1 MAQEYTVRAP
11 DSQFCTQDVRTLW
24 ATTVMLNR
32 HKEKGTMA
40 QYRKVRLLFT
50 RSEMGLI
57 RLDVD
62 HNKRR
67 NSLTFVQKDGDRQ
80 GWIVQDDD
88 MGFRIQIPLFELP
101 LLVLIFF
108 FFFKPPKYYFGVG

>member
-1 MAQEYTVRAP
+1 MAQ
-11 DSQFCTQDVRTLW
+11 D
-24 ATTVMLNR
+24 
-32 HKEKGTMA
+32 
-40 QYRKVRLLFT
+40 RKVRLQFT

-57 RLDVD
+57 RLD
-62 HNKRR
+62 
-67 NSLTFVQKDGDRQ
+67 LTFVQKDGDRQ

-108 FFFKPPKYYFGVG
+108 FF

>member
-1 MAQEYTVRAP
+1 MAQ
-11 DSQFCTQDVRTLW
+11 D
-24 ATTVMLNR
+24 
-32 HKEKGTMA
+32 
-40 QYRKVRLLFT
+40 RKVRLQFT

-88 MGFRIQIPLFELP
+88 MG
-101 LLVLIFF
+101 VSNSD
-108 FFFKPPKYYFGVG
+108 PPF

>member
-1 MAQEYTVRAP
+1 
-11 DSQFCTQDVRTLW
+11 
-24 ATTVMLNR
+24 
-32 HKEKGTMA
+32 MA

-101 LLVLIFF
+101 LLVLII

>member
-1 MAQEYTVRAP
+1 
-11 DSQFCTQDVRTLW
+11 
-24 ATTVMLNR
+24 
-32 HKEKGTMA
+32 MA

-62 HNKRR
+62 YNKRR

-108 FFFKPPKYYFGVG
+108 FFKPPKYYFGVG